1 MDKLRKVGRMIS
13 KLMKGAFSIGS
24 SGVAILLTVSYALS
38 GDTMLCLASGLLSA
52 GTLFIP
58 P

>member
-1 MDKLRKVGRMIS
+1 MNMLRKLGRLVA
-13 KLMKGAFSIGS
+13 KLLRGAFSIGS
-24 SGVAILLTVSYALS
+24 SGVAILLTISYAIS
-38 GDTMLCLASGLLSA
+38 GDIMLCLASGLVSA